1 MWKKIKHIDTDKLIL
16 LLSAMFIFFG
26 CSKIKS
32 YRLGDAVARVGEQAL
47 YADEVSMATIDAN
60 SSEDSLLLAEEYIK
74 KWATDIVLSE
84 KARSESKNSKQIEAL
99 VEQYRRSLYIN
110 DWEQTVVEEDMNK
123 QVSQEEL
130 QAYYDS
136 HTDEFVL
143 REPLLKG
150 ILLIVPQDA
159 PDRRKLPQWLKDPTI
174 ENLEKIE
181 KYAYQFASAYDLSLE
196 QWISWYSLTSYIPT
210 LDKKKLQINQVI
222 EKTDSANAYYFF
234 VSDMLKEKDAM
245 PLSFATPYI
254 ESAILQNRKQKY
266 LEDRKKQLFQ
276 QSVKRGKILIEN

>member
-1 MWKKIKHIDTDKLIL
+1 MWKKVKHIDTDKLIL

-32 YRLGDAVARVGEQAL
+32 YRLGDAVARVGEKAL

-60 SSEDSLLLAEEYIK
+60 SSEDSLRLAEEYIK

-110 DWEQTVVEEDMNK
+110 DWEQTVIEEDMNK

-266 LEDRKKQLFQ
+266 LEDRRKQLFQ
-276 QSVKRGKILIEN
+276 PSVKRGKILIEN

>member
-1 MWKKIKHIDTDKLIL
+1 MWKKVKHIDTDKLIL

-32 YRLGDAVARVGEQAL
+32 YRLGDAVARVGEKAL

-60 SSEDSLLLAEEYIK
+60 SSEDSLRLAEEYIK

-110 DWEQTVVEEDMNK
+110 DWEQTVIEEDMNK

-159 PDRRKLPQWLKDPTI
+159 PDRRKLPLWLKDPTI

-266 LEDRKKQLFQ
+266 LEDRRKQLFQ